1 MFGLGGGL
9 VVLHGAYMECGIWT
23 ALVVNIALAALI
35 GYCSCVSMI
44 HTYIEITTLVPAKVT
59 STVNFSPLQSGFR
72 PGHSTS
78 SALLKVTGDIRRATE
93 DANLTVLV
101 LVDFSNAFN
110 TCSYHLYADDL
121 QLYRHAKAI
130 DLTDTIDK
138 INADLEVVKTWS
150 DRFGVVVNST
160 KCQAIIIGGS
170 RAMSKVDGLGL
181 PTLVFNGVNIPY
193 SCTVK
198 NLGLHLDSTLNW
210 QSQVAA
216 TLVWSAQKLYG
227 RVVMPTLTYPDIMEA
242 TVLLCPWKLFRKTA
256 RCLRYLVE
264 FTIMLNLYGSCCVLV
279 IMIARNL
286 KELVSGDNTIN
297 DTDDPP
303 LKVYILI
310 LMLPCIIICM
320 VTDLK
325 ILAPFALICDMFAV
339 VLIVI
344 TLWYAFHNSKVSPL
358 DRAPYRSVMGLFEFM
373 SVCTFVLE
381 PVSYA
386 LPVENNMN
394 EPKKFH
400 NVVIIAMSINT
411 VAMITVGFV
420 GFWHYGN
427 FAVSPI
433 TVHLPFSPFAVT
445 LKVGLCIILYVIY
458 SMCFY
463 VAFDVEW
470 FYLKRHHQMSN
481 YWFWER
487 LYRTIHVIILIMVA
501 YCLPNVTRLMGI
513 VGALCTSPA
522 VFIYPYFIE
531 LILDWEHPG
540 LGRCK
545 WRLLRFLVMLTFGLV
560 LFVAGTYYNGLGMYL
575 ELQNPP
581 KANISFDPE
590 NQMPELERK
599 EIHFEISNELSV
611 DPKKRLNITD
621 QGKHN
626 YDLNVSLPY
635 EVPYNLF
642 DQNLN
647 TNYSTKKAN
656 IVFEYYNT
664 TLINNF
670 TTNLRRN
677 ENLATKANGTLNITP
692 DNKNLIINIIL
703 PDINNYTV
711 LFNSTTPIMP
721 VFNNATALDNN
732 VTNTLSS
739 Q

>member
-1 MFGLGGGL
+1 MNQEMMLPSYFGGYGPPARFRAKNNPVDAKNYDFRANRTFASAPNTVIESVFHMLMFGLGGGL

-35 GYCSCVSMI
+35 GYCSC
-44 HTYIEITTLVPAKVT
+44 
-59 STVNFSPLQSGFR
+59 
-72 PGHSTS
+72 
-78 SALLKVTGDIRRATE
+78 
-93 DANLTVLV
+93 
-101 LVDFSNAFN
+101 
-110 TCSYHLYADDL
+110 
-121 QLYRHAKAI
+121 
-130 DLTDTIDK
+130 
-138 INADLEVVKTWS
+138 
-150 DRFGVVVNST
+150 
-160 KCQAIIIGGS
+160 
-170 RAMSKVDGLGL
+170 
-181 PTLVFNGVNIPY
+181 
-193 SCTVK
+193 
-198 NLGLHLDSTLNW
+198 
-210 QSQVAA
+210 

-297 DTDDPP
+297 DSDDPP

-310 LMLPCIIICM
+310 LMIPCIIICM

-400 NVVIIAMSINT
+400 NVVMIAMSINT

-433 TVHLPFSPFAVT
+433 TIHLPFSPFALT

-463 VAFDVEW
+463 VAFDIEW

-487 LYRTIHVIILIMVA
+487 LYRTIHVIILIMVS

-513 VGALCTSPA
+513 IGALCTSPA

-531 LILDWEHPG
+531 LLLDWEHPG

-545 WRLLRFLVMLTFGLV
+545 WRLLRFIVMLTFGLV

-575 ELQNPP
+575 ELENRP

-599 EIHFEISNELSV
+599 EINFEIGTELSV
-611 DPKKRLNITD
+611 DPKKRLNLTD
-621 QGKHN
+621 EGKHN
-626 YDLNVSLPY
+626 YDLNVALPY

-647 TNYSTKKAN
+647 ANYSTKKAN
-656 IVFEYYNT
+656 IVFEYYNN
-664 TLINNF
+664 TLIHNNNIA
-670 TTNLRRN
+670 TNLRRY
-677 ENLATKANGTLNITP
+677 ENLAPKANGTLNTTP
-692 DNKNLIINIIL
+692 ENKNLIINIIL

-721 VFNNATALDNN
+721 EFNNVTALDN
-732 VTNTLSS
+732 VTNTLSL